1 MTDTRGVAL
10 LDVVTSCGLCSVI
23 AAMALPFVSGT
34 LDRERT
40 IIGAQYLASQMYRA
54 RVESLRQARTV
65 GIRFELVGERLQL
78 QLFADGNGNGLSQRD
93 ISRRLGIMDP
103 STASTL
109 ASLAR
114 DGLIVRRK
122 HPTDR
127 RQTLVYLSAAG
138 RALRDRVIHC
148 AQDVNILA
156 AGGLDPEE
164 VARCRRVLARMIE
177 NLQGGR

>member
-1 MTDTRGVAL
+1 MGFLAKEAARAFVRTLAPRIARYGVSPGQWN
-10 LDVVTSCGLCSVI
+10 V
-23 AAMALPFVSGT
+23 
-34 LDRERT
+34 
-40 IIGAQYLASQMYRA
+40 
-54 RVESLRQARTV
+54 LRILWEQ
-65 GIRFELVGERLQL
+65 
-78 QLFADGNGNGLSQRD
+78 DGLSQRD

-122 HPTDR
+122 HPTDG
-127 RQTLVYLSAAG
+127 RQTLVFLSAPG

-148 AQDVNILA
+148 ARDVNALA
-156 AGGLDPEE
+156 AAGIDAEE
-164 VARCRRVLARMIE
+164 IALCRRVLVRMIE

>member
-1 MTDTRGVAL
+1 MSARPASKRVAVLPDDYRTEDSMGFLVKEAARAFVRALAPRIARHGVSPGQWY
-10 LDVVTSCGLCSVI
+10 V
-23 AAMALPFVSGT
+23 
-34 LDRERT
+34 
-40 IIGAQYLASQMYRA
+40 
-54 RVESLRQARTV
+54 LRILWEQ
-65 GIRFELVGERLQL
+65 
-78 QLFADGNGNGLSQRD
+78 DGLSQRD

-109 ASLAR
+109 ASLER

-148 AQDVNILA
+148 AQDINDLA
-156 AGGLDPEE
+156 AHGLDPEE
-164 VARCRRVLARMIE
+164 VARCRRLLARMIG